1 MAGRSALAPS
11 YIIAHARAMFSFS
24 DSVAYWTAATQLVL
38 AMSGMGATLTL
49 EQFREIVRRP
59 HPVGI
64 VLGSQYLVF
73 PGLAALCG
81 WMIELPPGVAIGLV
95 LMNAVPS
102 GSMTNVYTYLGLG
115 NVTLSIVMTVASTAI
130 CFVATPL
137 ALEWFA
143 AAELP
148 KGFSMPI
155 KETLYPIIFFLL
167 LPVAFGALVAYYLPQ
182 WKQVFSRWIVRASLM
197 PLTMYIVGSLTSGR
211 IDVTEHGL
219 HVPGLLIILV
229 IATIVLTN
237 ELAKLTGFDSSDSFT
252 MAIEVGMRNG
262 NLAFALIE
270 TFFPER
276 NPTNDGVRFVAL
288 FYAGATM
295 VIAGIAVIRRRWRLA
310 RKARREA
317 SMQEQRSA

>member
-1 MAGRSALAPS
+1 
-11 YIIAHARAMFSFS
+11 MFSFT

-38 AMSGMGATLTL
+38 AMAGMGATLTL

-64 VLGSQYLVF
+64 VLFLQYVIF

-81 WMIELPPGVAIGLV
+81 WMYSWPPGVAIGLV

-102 GSMTNVYTYLGLG
+102 GSLTNVFTYLGLG

-148 KGFSMPI
+148 EGFSMPI

-167 LPVAFGALVAYYLPQ
+167 LPLAGGALVAYYLPQ
-182 WKQVFSRWIVRASLM
+182 WKQAFSRWIVRASLV
-197 PLTMYIVGSLTSGR
+197 PLTMYVVGSLTSGR

-219 HVPGLLIILV
+219 HVPALLIIFI
-229 IATIVLTN
+229 IAAIVLTN

-276 NPTNDGVRFVAL
+276 NPINDGVRFVAL
-288 FYAGATM
+288 FWAGATM
-295 VIAGIAVIRRRWRLA
+295 IIAGIAVIRRRWRLA
-310 RKARREA
+310 RKARVEA
-317 SMQEQRSA
+317 TARRDPGA

>member
-1 MAGRSALAPS
+1 
-11 YIIAHARAMFSFS
+11 MFSFT
-24 DSVAYWTAATQLVL
+24 DTVAYWTAATQLTL
-38 AMSGMGATLTL
+38 AMAGMGATLTL
-49 EQFREIVRRP
+49 EQFREIARRP
-59 HPVGI
+59 HPVGL
-64 VLGSQYLVF
+64 VLFLQYVVF
-73 PGLAALCG
+73 TGLAALCG
-81 WMIELPPGVAIGLV
+81 WLVELPPGVAIGLV

-102 GSMTNVYTYLGLG
+102 GSLTNVYTYLGLG
-115 NVTLSIVMTVASTAI
+115 NVTLSIVMTCASTAA
-130 CFVATPL
+130 CFLATPL

-148 KGFSMPI
+148 EGFSMPI
-155 KETLYPIIFFLL
+155 KETLAPIIFFLL
-167 LPVAFGALVAYYLPQ
+167 LPMAGGALVACYLPN
-182 WKQVFSRWIVRASLM
+182 WKRVLSRWIVRASLV
-197 PLTMYIVGSLTSGR
+197 PLTIYIVGSLTSGR

-219 HVPGLLIILV
+219 WLPALLVAFIAASIL
-229 IATIVLTN
+229 LTN
-237 ELAKLTGFDSSDSFT
+237 ELSKLVGFDSSDSFT

-270 TFFPER
+270 TFFPEK

-317 SMQEQRSA
+317 MAQSEPRA